1 MRYGSSG
8 IGFVIVRLFGLK
20 MRCTEFK
27 LRKIVASSDYL
38 CFTNAANCSARLL
51 PGRYAVIPYTNMVVE
66 EPTDYIL
73 HFHFSQGAVEL
84 EVNDVIEQRLK
95 DDIISDDESDND
107 EEYDDDSDEDAKLTP
122 EDLDARDEQRIIDR
136 QLKKF
141 HTLAIK
147 PPLPWTPNMW
157 EYSEDTEELGV
168 VSIFDEV
175 GDLARYTN
183 SLRTEIKKLQFT
195 IENLKLYNNQSSV
208 PEAVEDQKK
217 KSSRLNS
224 PSRTKSPSRGSSRQG
239 NR

>member
-1 MRYGSSG
+1 
-8 IGFVIVRLFGLK
+8 
-20 MRCTEFK
+20 
-27 LRKIVASSDYL
+27 
-38 CFTNAANCSARLL
+38 
-51 PGRYAVIPYTNMVVE
+51 MVVE